1 MKLKIYYTAICFLA
15 ISNSFYSQ
23 VDDLTRAKTK
33 YNSMSYSEAINLYN
47 GLIKDGYGTPEV
59 FENLGNSYY
68 FQSNYKSAKES
79 YDSLFKK
86 TDAVSLAIYY
96 RYINVLRSEKK
107 YDEADVFLSKLLVK
121 YPQENRKNNLNNSF
135 FLNSEVL
142 PAEAIELKNSKINT
156 PFSEFKVSYLGE
168 NKIVFSSSKETKKL
182 SSFKSFWN
190 NEAYTNLYEST
201 IISDTLSGN
210 VTKLKGSVNKLYNE
224 SSAVFSRDGKTMY
237 FTRNNQLGARFKT
250 DSLNNVLLKI
260 YKATFNGKSWGKIE
274 ELPFNSNQY
283 NCAHPALSPEED
295 YLYFSSDMPGSIGE
309 SDLYRVSI
317 NNNDYGNPENLGT
330 SINTLGRDT
339 FPFITSNNVLIF
351 ASDFRKGLGG
361 LDLYYVD
368 LKSKSKKVY
377 TFSKPI
383 NSSNDDFGLIYN
395 VTNGKGYLT
404 SNREIN
410 NVGSDDIYEFSGFS
424 IPEFVDLTISI
435 KSKNGLDLL
444 GNTSV
449 LLLDSNEQVLAT
461 LEVLNNQVS
470 LLDVDTSKAY
480 FLQINN
486 ENYESLKVPLKIDDK
501 DSLSLLLE
509 EKQPENVAIDLK
521 DILKLQNIYFDF
533 EKTNI
538 KKDAELELQKVVDI
552 LNQYPEIKIDIIG
565 HTDIRG
571 SSSYNDR
578 LSIQRAESTKQWL
591 INKGISKE
599 RMDVYGFGENKPI
612 NNCHLEKKCT
622 NVDYNK
628 NRRTEFLIKLN

>member
-1 MKLKIYYTAICFLA
+1 MKLRFYYTAICFLV
-15 ISNSFYSQ
+15 ISNCFYSQ
-23 VDDLTRAKTK
+23 EDNLTRAKIK

-47 GLIKDGYGTPEV
+47 GLIKDGNGTAEV
-59 FENLGNSYY
+59 FENLGNSHY

-121 YPQENRKNNLNNSF
+121 YPEEKRKNNLNNSF

-142 PAEAIELKNSKINT
+142 PVESIELKNSKINT
-156 PFSEFKVSYLGE
+156 PFSDFKVSYLGE

-182 SSFKSFWN
+182 SSIKSYWN
-190 NEAYTNLYEST
+190 NEAYTNLYESS
-201 IISDTLSGN
+201 IISDSLSGV

-224 SSAVFSRDGKTMY
+224 SSAVFSKDGNTMY

-260 YKATFNGKSWGKIE
+260 YKATFNGKSWGKIV

-317 NNNDYGNPENLGT
+317 NNNDYGKPENLG
-330 SINTLGRDT
+330 SSLNTPGRDT
-339 FPFITSNNVLIF
+339 FPFITSNNILIF

-395 VTNGKGYLT
+395 VSNGKGYLT

-424 IPEFVDLTISI
+424 IPDLVDLTISI

-444 GNTSV
+444 GNSSV
-449 LLLDSNEQVLAT
+449 LLLDANEQVLAT
-461 LEVLNNQVS
+461 LEVLKNQVS
-470 LLDVDTSKAY
+470 LLDVDPSKAY

-486 ENYESLKVPLKIDDK
+486 ENYESLKVPVKIDDK
-501 DSLSLLLE
+501 DSLSILLK

-538 KKDAELELQKVVDI
+538 KKDAELELQKIVDI

-565 HTDIRG
+565 HTDSRG
-571 SSSYNDR
+571 SSSYNER
-578 LSIQRAESTKQWL
+578 LSIQRAASTKQWL
-591 INKGISKE
+591 IIKGISKE
-599 RMDVYGFGENKPI
+599 RMDVFGFGEKKPI
-612 NNCHLEKKCT
+612 NDCHLEKKCT
-622 NVDYNK
+622 NDDYEK

>member
-1 MKLKIYYTAICFLA
+1 MKLRFYYTAICFLV
-15 ISNSFYSQ
+15 ISNCFYSQ
-23 VDDLTRAKTK
+23 EDNLTRAKIK

-47 GLIKDGYGTPEV
+47 GLIKDGNGTAEV
-59 FENLGNSYY
+59 FENLGNSHY

-121 YPQENRKNNLNNSF
+121 YPEEKRKNNLNNSF

-142 PAEAIELKNSKINT
+142 PVESIELKNSKINT
-156 PFSEFKVSYLGE
+156 PFSDFKVSYLGE

-182 SSFKSFWN
+182 SSIKSYWN
-190 NEAYTNLYEST
+190 NEAYTNLYESS
-201 IISDTLSGN
+201 IISDSLSGV

-224 SSAVFSRDGKTMY
+224 SSAVFSKDGNTMY

-260 YKATFNGKSWGKIE
+260 YKATFNGKSWGKIV

-317 NNNDYGNPENLGT
+317 NNNDYGKPENLG
-330 SINTLGRDT
+330 SSLNTPGRDT
-339 FPFITSNNVLIF
+339 FPFITSNNILIF

-395 VTNGKGYLT
+395 VSNGKGYLT

-424 IPEFVDLTISI
+424 IPDLVDLTISI

-449 LLLDSNEQVLAT
+449 LLLDANEQVLAT

-470 LLDVDTSKAY
+470 LLDVDPSKAY

-486 ENYESLKVPLKIDDK
+486 ENYESLKVPVKIDDK
-501 DSLSLLLE
+501 DSLSILLK

-538 KKDAELELQKVVDI
+538 KKDAELELQKIVDI

-565 HTDIRG
+565 HTDSRG
-571 SSSYNDR
+571 SSSYNER
-578 LSIQRAESTKQWL
+578 LSIQRAASTKQWL
-591 INKGISKE
+591 IIKGISKE
-599 RMDVYGFGENKPI
+599 RMDVFGFGEKKPI
-612 NNCHLEKKCT
+612 NDCHLEKKCT
-622 NVDYNK
+622 NDDYEK